1 MKKVTILEESPL
13 THFVMIYKIFYVYYL
28 NKSNNSLKNIM
39 WLKLHTDG
47 LFNHHII
54 GLRKIT

>member
-1 MKKVTILEESPL
+1 MDKVTNLEESLP

-39 WLKLHTDG
+39 WLKLYTDG

-54 GLRKIT
+54 SLRKIT